1 MRKEKID
8 QLIRYV
14 KGVKW
19 KIENKN
25 YEADFGLTIYSG
37 LNNPIFQLFNRAA
50 IMEGIYTSVT
60 LSSDDCLIENQDPKK
75 FDQLYSLMLIFFSAN
90 YLTEQ
95 KGKVSE
101 LSNTINTKRH
111 SPASL
116 DIKEKGNNGVQLVF
130 MEETNHWRAILLI
143 CPQHNLVKLSITER
157 EEVGVF
163 LPIHAWIDKSVKF
176 SKKNTLTNFDKAT
189 QMIKRNEHG
198 ANRNFNHEHKYE
210 FWYYRKNEDTKL
222 KEIIDDCQ
230 TRMNEHFYGLYQ
242 FLKELYGVDPES
254 QFNEKEINT
263 LNEYKR
269 KSWVKFDLPEAKITL
284 IRTLQNTVVAN
295 ESLGC
300 RLQIEIVP
308 RVLKN
313 ENKGTWVVDRLYKK

>member
-1 MRKEKID
+1 MEKIE
-8 QLIRYV
+8 QLTRHV

-25 YEADFGLTIYSG
+25 YASDFGLTIYSG

-60 LSSDDCLIENQDPKK
+60 LTSDDCLIENQDPNK
-75 FDQLYSLMLIFFSAN
+75 FDQLYSLMLIFFSAS

-95 KGKVSE
+95 KEKVSE
-101 LSNTINTKRH
+101 LSNTKRH
-111 SPASL
+111 SPASI
-116 DIKEKGNNGVQLVF
+116 DIKEKGNTDVQLVF
-130 MEETNHWRAILLI
+130 MEETNYWRAILLI
-143 CPQHNLVKLSITER
+143 GPQNNTVKLSITER

-163 LPIHAWIDKSVKF
+163 LPIHAWIDKCVKF

-210 FWYYRKNEDTKL
+210 FWYYRKNEDTKF
-222 KEIIDDCQ
+222 KEIVDDCQ
-230 TRMNEHFYGLYQ
+230 TRMNKHFCGLYQ
-242 FLKELYGVDPES
+242 FLKELYGVELES
-254 QFNEKEINT
+254 HFNEKEKNT

-269 KSWVKFDLPEAKITL
+269 KSRVEFDLPEAKITL
-284 IRTLQNTVVAN
+284 IRTLQNTAVGN